1 MKIKQATFITSVAS
15 KDKFLK
21 VNKPIIA
28 VAGKSNVGKSSLIN
42 MLANMKKLAKTS
54 TTPGRTRLINYFDF
68 GEFVLADLPGYGFAK
83 VSKEEKKKWG
93 DLLESFL
100 STQKVTLLLSLV
112 DIRHEPTAD
121 DKMMINY
128 LYHYAVP
135 FALVATKA
143 DKLAKTRI
151 KPRVKEIASSLRV
164 GVADLTATS
173 ADTGYGKQDLLD
185 IIEKAINLEKEM
197 AKEVIDVDQDTEADI
212 NE

>member
-21 VNKPIIA
+21 VDKPIIA

-42 MLANMKKLAKTS
+42 MLANQKKLARTS
-54 TTPGRTRLINYFDF
+54 VTPGRTRLINYFDF
-68 GEFVLADLPGYGFAK
+68 GDFILADLPGYGFAK

-100 STQKVTLLLSLV
+100 STQKINLLLSLV

-143 DKLAKTRI
+143 DKLAKTKI
-151 KPRVKEIASSLRV
+151 KPRVKEIATSLKV
-164 GVADLTATS
+164 GFADLTATS
-173 ADTGYGKQDLLD
+173 AENGYGKDDLLH
-185 IIEKAINLEKEM
+185 IIEKAITL
-197 AKEVIDVDQDTEADI
+197 DQEDLD
-212 NE
+212 